1 MRDADSRVEGRGY
14 SLSSLRDSIRT
25 RRDYV
30 SPFQPEGSH
39 GGLPYT
45 GDPMGNPDTT
55 TFGQHTTATE
65 GSEVAEFENPG

>member
-30 SPFQPEGSH
+30 SPF
-39 GGLPYT
+39 
-45 GDPMGNPDTT
+45 DPAGDTT
-55 TFGQHTTATE
+55 RTTILNFGGAI
-65 GSEVAEFENPG
+65 VCRP